1 MAAVDWLR
9 QESAFRKPPAAS
21 IPSPRVSFPQ
31 EFICPLSSEVM
42 RDPVIISS
50 GKSFERVYI
59 ERWFAQGR
67 TTCPKTGE
75 TLAHQ
80 MLTPNEALQKLISDW
95 CKSHMVTLKPLRPSS
110 PLTPAVETSRNPSVP
125 PSPAS
130 GEQFDLAK
138 ARAAAAAAAADRAAA
153 GSAEGSAATGGG
165 GSAASPRISPQSVLE
180 RRHSLQSNRDNGS
193 TAGASTTGSSAGG
206 SGPAA
211 VETVAVAKKL
221 TASASANAY
230 VSAGPAAA
238 NMPPAIPKHLRPS
251 ANDGALQRT
260 MSPRRKG
267 DPATPCDA
275 AASPKVLP
283 RNSSDPWLS
292 STDED
297 AKNDEALGSFLAGN
311 AGGNAAR
318 AQRQGSRRGS
328 ASPQEAL
335 PYSKQFL
342 SATPTR
348 RSRRTSEQGSVTEM
362 RPLIDALRTGDVA
375 QRREAVHTLRIALK
389 EAPENRTRLV
399 AAGGI
404 RPLMQMLL
412 STDGPIVEQA
422 SAATLYLSLQW
433 DGAMEVVSAGG
444 VRNLV
449 EVLKTSRGGMCLT
462 PMGANDAISG
472 SLLSPRPDGSFEA
485 TEVAKSNAAAALFAL
500 SNAEENKK
508 VVWSAGAVPPLI
520 NLLRKAT
527 CARTKKDCC
536 LALYNLALFPK
547 AAEDAIKHGLVRQVF
562 ALLEGEDEAGVE
574 EKAAVLLC
582 ALVKYPQGIYALKK
596 EEDVE
601 FTLIGIMESGSEK
614 AAELS
619 AGTLLSLA
627 KADGDDAMS
636 EILSE
641 GCLPPLVKLAGNS
654 KPDSD
659 SRALLAMLRE
669 FAQIRSGGSVA
680 GSQPGTPMAG
690 SRPTTPLGRGMR

>member
-9 QESAFRKPPAAS
+9 QESAFQRPPAAS

-67 TTCPKTGE
+67 STCPKTGE
-75 TLAHQ
+75 PLAHQ

-110 PLTPAVETSRNPSVP
+110 PLTPAAENTRNPSIP
-125 PSPAS
+125 PSPGAS
-130 GEQFDLAK
+130 GEQFNLAK
-138 ARAAAAAAAADRAAA
+138 ARAAAAAAADRAAA
-153 GSAEGSAATGGG
+153 GSAESSAATGGG
-165 GSAASPRISPQSVLE
+165 GSAASPRISPLSVLE
-180 RRHSLQSNRDNGS
+180 RRHSMQSSSDGS
-193 TAGASTTGSSAGG
+193 SAAGASTTGSSAGG

-211 VETVAVAKKL
+211 VETPNKL
-221 TASASANAY
+221 NNSSSANAY

-251 ANDGALQRT
+251 ANDGPLQRT

-267 DPATPCDA
+267 ELSPATPCDA
-275 AASPKVLP
+275 SASPRMLP

-292 STDED
+292 SADED

-311 AGGNAAR
+311 TGGNAGR

-328 ASPQEAL
+328 ASPQETV

-462 PMGANDAISG
+462 PRGANDASNG
-472 SLLSPRPDGSFEA
+472 SLMSPRPDGSFEA

-536 LALYNLALFPK
+536 LALYNLSLFPK

-582 ALVKYPQGIYALKK
+582 ALVKSTY
-596 EEDVE
+596 ERVE
-601 FTLIGIMESGSEK
+601 RSYER
-614 AAELS
+614 
-619 AGTLLSLA
+619 
-627 KADGDDAMS
+627 
-636 EILSE
+636 
-641 GCLPPLVKLAGNS
+641 LV
-654 KPDSD
+654 
-659 SRALLAMLRE
+659 
-669 FAQIRSGGSVA
+669 RSYGGLE
-680 GSQPGTPMAG
+680 
-690 SRPTTPLGRGMR
+690 RRF

>member
-9 QESAFRKPPAAS
+9 HESAFRRPPAPS
-21 IPSPRVSFPQ
+21 SPSPRVSYPQ
-31 EFICPLSSEVM
+31 EFICPLSNEVM

-67 TTCPKTGE
+67 ATCPKTGLP
-75 TLAHQ
+75 LAHQ
-80 MLTPNEALQKLISDW
+80 MLTPNDALQKLISDW
-95 CKSHMVTLKPLRPSS
+95 CKSHMITLKPLRPSS
-110 PLTPAVETSRNPSVP
+110 PLTSAGDNSRDPSVP

-130 GEQFDLAK
+130 GETFDLAK
-138 ARAAAAAAAADRAAA
+138 ARAAAAADRAAA
-153 GSAEGSAATGGG
+153 GSAGSSAAAAAAGVGSA
-165 GSAASPRISPQSVLE
+165 SSRISPQSVLE
-180 RRHSLQSNRDNGS
+180 RRHSLQSDRDG
-193 TAGASTTGSSAGG
+193 GSSTSGSASGG

-211 VETVAVAKKL
+211 VETPKKPA
-221 TASASANAY
+221 TSAASA
-230 VSAGPAAA
+230 VSAAS
-238 NMPPAIPKHLRPS
+238 NMPPAIPKHLRPN
-251 ANDGALQRT
+251 ANDGPLERT
-260 MSPRRKG
+260 MSPRRRG
-267 DPATPCDA
+267 DQSPATPCNNS
-275 AASPKVLP
+275 ASPKVLS
-283 RNSSDPWLS
+283 RNRSDPWAAS
-292 STDED
+292 NDED

-311 AGGNAAR
+311 VAGAR
-318 AQRQGSRRGS
+318 SQRQGSRRGA
-328 ASPQEAL
+328 ASPEEVV
-335 PYSKQFL
+335 PYSKQIL
-342 SATPTR
+342 SSTPTR

-375 QRREAVHTLRIALK
+375 QRREAVHAMRLALK

-449 EVLKTSRGGMCLT
+449 EVVKTSRGGLCLT
-462 PMGANDAISG
+462 PRGANVGTPDTSNG
-472 SLLSPRPDGSFEA
+472 LLLSPGPGGAFEA

-527 CARTKKDCC
+527 CMRTKKDCC

-562 ALLEGEDEAGVE
+562 ALLEGEEEPGVE

-582 ALVKYPQGIYALKK
+582 ALAKYPQGIYALKK
-596 EEDVE
+596 EEEVE
-601 FTLIGIMESGSEK
+601 FTLIGVMESGSEK

-627 KADGDDAMS
+627 KADGEEAMS
-636 EILSE
+636 EMLGE

-654 KPDSD
+654 KPGSD

-669 FAQIRSGGSVA
+669 FAQIRSGNSSSVA

>member
-9 QESAFRKPPAAS
+9 QESAFRRPPATS

-75 TLAHQ
+75 PLAHQ

-110 PLTPAVETSRNPSVP
+110 PLTPAGENTRNSSIP

-130 GEQFDLAK
+130 GERFDLAK
-138 ARAAAAAAAADRAAA
+138 ARAAAAAAADRAAA
-153 GSAEGSAATGGG
+153 GSADSSAATGAG
-165 GSAASPRISPQSVLE
+165 GSAASPRISPQSILE
-180 RRHSLQSNRDNGS
+180 RRHSLQSKSDNGS
-193 TAGASTTGSSAGG
+193 TPGASTTGSSAGG

-211 VETVAVAKKL
+211 VETPKKL
-221 TASASANAY
+221 TNSSSANAY

-238 NMPPAIPKHLRPS
+238 NIPPAIPKHLRPS
-251 ANDGALQRT
+251 ANDGPLLRT

-267 DPATPCDA
+267 EQSPATPCDA
-275 AASPKVLP
+275 SASPRVLP

-297 AKNDEALGSFLAGN
+297 SKNDEALGSFLAGN

-328 ASPQEAL
+328 ASPQEAV

-404 RPLMQMLL
+404 RP
-412 STDGPIVEQA
+412 
-422 SAATLYLSLQW
+422 
-433 DGAMEVVSAGG
+433 
-444 VRNLV
+444 
-449 EVLKTSRGGMCLT
+449 
-462 PMGANDAISG
+462 
-472 SLLSPRPDGSFEA
+472 PDGSFEA

-536 LALYNLALFPK
+536 LALYNLSLFLK

-582 ALVKYPQGIYALKK
+582 ALVKYPQGIYALRK

-601 FTLIGIMESGSEK
+601 FTLIGVMESGSEK

-690 SRPTTPLGRGMR
+690 SRPTTPLGRGGMR

>member
-1 MAAVDWLR
+1 
-9 QESAFRKPPAAS
+9 
-21 IPSPRVSFPQ
+21 
-31 EFICPLSSEVM
+31 
-42 RDPVIISS
+42 
-50 GKSFERVYI
+50 
-59 ERWFAQGR
+59 
-67 TTCPKTGE
+67 
-75 TLAHQ
+75 
-80 MLTPNEALQKLISDW
+80 
-95 CKSHMVTLKPLRPSS
+95 MVTLKPLRPSS
-110 PLTPAVETSRNPSVP
+110 PLTPAGENTRNPSIP

-130 GEQFDLAK
+130 GERFDLAK
-138 ARAAAAAAAADRAAA
+138 ARAAAAAAADRAAA
-153 GSAEGSAATGGG
+153 GSAESSAATGAG
-165 GSAASPRISPQSVLE
+165 GSAASPRISPQSILE
-180 RRHSLQSNRDNGS
+180 RRHSLQSHSDNGS
-193 TAGASTTGSSAGG
+193 TPGASTTGSSAGG

-211 VETVAVAKKL
+211 VETPKKL
-221 TASASANAY
+221 TNSSSANAY
-230 VSAGPAAA
+230 VSAVPTAA
-238 NMPPAIPKHLRPS
+238 NIPPAIPKHLRPS
-251 ANDGALQRT
+251 ANDGSLQRT
-260 MSPRRKG
+260 MSPRRRG
-267 DPATPCDA
+267 DLASPCDA

-292 STDED
+292 SADED
-297 AKNDEALGSFLAGN
+297 AKNDEALGSYLAGN

-328 ASPQEAL
+328 ASPQEAV

-362 RPLIDALRTGDVA
+362 RPLIDALRTGDIA

-449 EVLKTSRGGMCLT
+449 EVLKTSRGGLCLT
-462 PMGANDAISG
+462 PRGANDACNC
-472 SLLSPRPDGSFEA
+472 SLMSPRPDGLFEA

-536 LALYNLALFPK
+536 LALYNLSLFPK

-582 ALVKYPQGIYALKK
+582 ALVKYPQGIYALRK

-601 FTLIGIMESGSEK
+601 FTLIGIMESGLE
-614 AAELS
+614 
-619 AGTLLSLA
+619 
-627 KADGDDAMS
+627 
-636 EILSE
+636 
-641 GCLPPLVKLAGNS
+641 
-654 KPDSD
+654 
-659 SRALLAMLRE
+659 
-669 FAQIRSGGSVA
+669 RSYERLERSYERLER
-680 GSQPGTPMAG
+680 SYERLER
-690 SRPTTPLGRGMR
+690 SYERLERSYERLERSYERLERSYERLERSYERLERSYERLERSYERLERSYERLERSYERLERSYERLKRSYERLESSYERCR